1 MLVNRG
7 GQTLCIALGG
17 GLYWAASILFLT
29 VWRPSLA
36 TAGGA
41 DSTTQ
46 ALLWFLI
53 SAAIGATLAFH
64 KQLMRPRFQCGLG
77 LAAAAAT
84 AAYIALPALGLPDG
98 VGAAVVLLA
107 NALHHAL
114 LIVFWGIVY
123 TSLGKHEAERATAL
137 SALVALAAYFLCL
150 LIPVGSLGAPIA
162 AALRAVGVVPFLIGA
177 ARIPTLERAA
187 APDSL
192 GLLVPFYLSRAFL
205 GLCMAPLFFLA
216 AAATDAISPSAPL
229 CIAGLLGSAA
239 AFGAML
245 LRKRADLSILRV
257 APIVLLG
264 AVSLPYVFPLGSLGA
279 ALPLIAA
286 SIAWISWIA
295 LSAAQLSD
303 IKERI
308 GLDEAFLAI
317 SEKAVVITAIF
328 LGFALCSLASAQ
340 AHAFP
345 VSDLSASLASLPLY
359 ACLIVCCYQFA
370 QLIERKQRQRLVKKG
385 FMRSEDQVRMV
396 HDALAKR
403 YGLTEREKDV
413 FVLMAAG
420 HTRPRIREQLCIS
433 DGTVKTHAYH
443 LYEKMGVHSREELY
457 ALVERE
463 RAKLADDE
471 HIGLDD
477 LA

>member
-1 MLVNRG
+1 MLV
-7 GQTLCIALGG
+7 
-17 GLYWAASILFLT
+17 
-29 VWRPSLA
+29 
-36 TAGGA
+36 
-41 DSTTQ
+41 
-46 ALLWFLI
+46 
-53 SAAIGATLAFH
+53 
-64 KQLMRPRFQCGLG
+64 
-77 LAAAAAT
+77 
-84 AAYIALPALGLPDG
+84 
-98 VGAAVVLLA
+98 A

-114 LIVFWGIVY
+114 LIVFWGLVY

-137 SALVALAAYFLCL
+137 SALVALVTYFLCL
-150 LIPVGSLGAPIA
+150 IAPVGSLGAPIA
-162 AALRAVGVVPFLIGA
+162 AALRAAGVIPFLIGI
-177 ARIPTLERAA
+177 ARIPMLERAA
-187 APDSL
+187 SPESL
-192 GLLVPFYLSRAFL
+192 SLLVPFYLGRAFL

-216 AAATDAISPSAPL
+216 TIAADAIPPSSAL
-229 CIAGLLGSAA
+229 CIVGILGSAA
-239 AFGAML
+239 TLGAML
-245 LRKRADLSILRV
+245 LRKRTYLPILRI
-257 APIVLLG
+257 APLVLLG
-264 AVSLPYVFPLGSLGA
+264 ALSLPYILPLGALGA

-317 SEKAVVITAIF
+317 SEKAVVLTTIF
-328 LGFALCSLASAQ
+328 LGFALCSLAYTQGSL
-340 AHAFP
+340 P
-345 VSDLSASLASLPLY
+345 TSLDLSASFSSLPLY

-443 LYEKMGVHSREELY
+443 LYEKMDVHSREELY
-457 ALVERE
+457 AVIERE

-471 HIGLDD
+471 HATSDD
-477 LA
+477 LS